1 MIQGQGTGRLITGR
15 YELST
20 LIGQGGMGQVW
31 TAYDQRL
38 DRRVAVKLLRPDKV
52 AGQEADELRRR
63 FVRECRVTAQVDHPG
78 LVTVHDAGSEGE
90 ELFLV
95 MQYVDGADLADHLA
109 EHDPY
114 PWQWTVS
121 VAAQLCAV
129 LSAVHAVPIIHRDLK
144 PRNVM
149 VKQDGT
155 VTVLDLG
162 VASVMDTDTTRL
174 THTGSPIG
182 SPAYMAP
189 EQAMGGAVGPYTD
202 LYALGVLIHE
212 LLSGN
217 VPFTGSTA
225 LGVLH
230 RHLYEPPVPVRR
242 LRPEVPENLEA
253 LVLRLLSKDPQHR
266 PSSAQET
273 YEQLLPLLP
282 ARGMP
287 TGSPLDPTRPFLRP
301 HAPWP
306 DRARIPAPQPSAAPD
321 PAPAADKPDVAGA
334 VDEVKR
340 LLGEGRITQA
350 VDILGAILP
359 AAAAQHGEHSPV
371 VRTLRKQ
378 YAATLMD
385 DGQYRRALPELRR
398 LADERATEA
407 GQADTQALRFR
418 YDSAQ
423 CLEQLGEPAAALAEY
438 RSLLPYYENQYVGG
452 DPELSLDV
460 RRRIGHL
467 LLALGDR
474 GAAHETLGR
483 LLLDVER
490 LRGRAIRWRAR
501 SGARCSG
508 WGRCAADTG
517 GRSWPWWDKRCDGRC
532 PAPRVG
538 RWWLGPG
545 TTVPEVGV
553 NRWSNGWPRAGPLP
567 TIDHRKTLCT
577 AAQSP
582 REAHLHRRR
591 RTALLLSAAIT
602 AAAPLLTACGSD
614 AHPGAAA
621 VVGADRITVAQL
633 ENRVNEVRAAQRAAI
648 TDADQ
653 YQQVVA
659 QSGALTRN
667 TLNGMVLEKVL
678 DQALDDAGVTVT
690 RKEVQQYRSDLE
702 KEAGGAEALEAAYLQ
717 RYSVAPEQL
726 EESLS
731 SDVEVQKLSTALGA
745 DLNTQEGG
753 TVFWQ
758 ALSEASEKLDVDLNP
773 RYGSWGVDPT
783 SGRVGLLDAKTPW
796 LKDVTAAGTPESA

>member
-1 MIQGQGTGRLITGR
+1 MSGATGRVVAGR

-31 TAYDQRL
+31 TAYDRRL

-63 FVRECRVTAQVDHPG
+63 FLRECRVTAQVDHPG

-90 ELFLV
+90 ELYLV

-114 PWQWTVS
+114 PWQWVVA

-129 LSAVHAVPIIHRDLK
+129 LSAVHAVPIVHRDLK

-202 LYALGVLIHE
+202 LYALGVLMHE
-212 LLSGN
+212 LLSGD
-217 VPFTGSTA
+217 VPFTGATA

-242 LRPEVPENLEA
+242 VRPEVPEALES
-253 LVLRLLSKDPQHR
+253 LVLGLLAKDPQHR
-266 PSSAQET
+266 PASAQET

-287 TGSPLDPTRPFLRP
+287 TGAPLDPTRPFLRP

-306 DRARIPAPQPSAAPD
+306 DRSRTPAPQPQ
-321 PAPAADKPDVAGA
+321 PAPAVEKPDVAGA

-359 AAAAQHGEHSPV
+359 AAAVQHGEHSPV

-398 LADERATEA
+398 LADERAAEA
-407 GQADTQALRFR
+407 GQADPQSLRFR
-418 YDSAQ
+418 YDAAQ
-423 CLEQLGEPAAALAEY
+423 CLEQLGEPVAALAEY
-438 RSLLPYYENQYVGG
+438 RALLPYYENQYVAG
-452 DPELSLDV
+452 DPELAHDV

-474 GAAHETLGR
+474 PAAHDTLLR
-483 LLLDVER
+483 LLHDVER
-490 LRGRAIRWRAR
+490 LRGPGHPLAVDVRR
-501 SGARCSG
+501 
-508 WGRCAADTG
+508 TLQ
-517 GRSWPWWDKRCDGRC
+517 
-532 PAPRVG
+532 
-538 RWWLGPG
+538 WLG
-545 TTVPEVGV
+545 
-553 NRWSNGWPRAGPLP
+553 
-567 TIDHRKTLCT
+567 
-577 AAQSP
+577 Q
-582 REAHLHRRR
+582 
-591 RTALLLSAAIT
+591 
-602 AAAPLLTACGSD
+602 
-614 AHPGAAA
+614 
-621 VVGADRITVAQL
+621 
-633 ENRVNEVRAAQRAAI
+633 VR
-648 TDADQ
+648 
-653 YQQVVA
+653 
-659 QSGALTRN
+659 G
-667 TLNGMVLEKVL
+667 
-678 DQALDDAGVTVT
+678 
-690 RKEVQQYRSDLE
+690 
-702 KEAGGAEALEAAYLQ
+702 
-717 RYSVAPEQL
+717 
-726 EESLS
+726 
-731 SDVEVQKLSTALGA
+731 
-745 DLNTQEGG
+745 
-753 TVFWQ
+753 
-758 ALSEASEKLDVDLNP
+758 
-773 RYGSWGVDPT
+773 
-783 SGRVGLLDAKTPW
+783 
-796 LKDVTAAGTPESA
+796 

>member
-1 MIQGQGTGRLITGR
+1 MTQGTGRLITGR

-202 LYALGVLIHE
+202 LYALGVLMHE

-230 RHLYEPPVPVRR
+230 RHLYELPVPVRR
-242 LRPEVPENLEA
+242 IRPEVPEALED

-306 DRARIPAPQPSAAPD
+306 DRARIPAPQPSAAPVQT
-321 PAPAADKPDVAGA
+321 PAVEKPDVAGA

-398 LADERATEA
+398 LADERAAEA
-407 GQADTQALRFR
+407 GQADPQSLRFR
-418 YDSAQ
+418 YESAQ

-438 RSLLPYYENQYVGG
+438 RSLLPYFENQYVGG

-490 LRGRAIRWRAR
+490 LRGP
-501 SGARCSG
+501 GHPL
-508 WGRCAADTG
+508 AAEVRRTLQ
-517 GRSWPWWDKRCDGRC
+517 
-532 PAPRVG
+532 
-538 RWWLGPG
+538 WLG
-545 TTVPEVGV
+545 
-553 NRWSNGWPRAGPLP
+553 
-567 TIDHRKTLCT
+567 
-577 AAQSP
+577 Q
-582 REAHLHRRR
+582 
-591 RTALLLSAAIT
+591 
-602 AAAPLLTACGSD
+602 
-614 AHPGAAA
+614 
-621 VVGADRITVAQL
+621 
-633 ENRVNEVRAAQRAAI
+633 VR
-648 TDADQ
+648 
-653 YQQVVA
+653 
-659 QSGALTRN
+659 G
-667 TLNGMVLEKVL
+667 
-678 DQALDDAGVTVT
+678 
-690 RKEVQQYRSDLE
+690 
-702 KEAGGAEALEAAYLQ
+702 
-717 RYSVAPEQL
+717 
-726 EESLS
+726 
-731 SDVEVQKLSTALGA
+731 
-745 DLNTQEGG
+745 
-753 TVFWQ
+753 
-758 ALSEASEKLDVDLNP
+758 
-773 RYGSWGVDPT
+773 
-783 SGRVGLLDAKTPW
+783 
-796 LKDVTAAGTPESA
+796 

>member
-1 MIQGQGTGRLITGR
+1 M
-15 YELST
+15 ST

-52 AGQEADELRRR
+52 AGAEAEELRRR
-63 FVRECRVTAQVDHPG
+63 FLRECRVTAQVDHPG

-95 MQYVDGADLADHLA
+95 MQYVDGADLSDHLA

-114 PWQWTVS
+114 PWQWAVA

-129 LSAVHAVPIIHRDLK
+129 LSAVHAVPIVHRDLK

-202 LYALGVLIHE
+202 LYALGVLLHE
-212 LLSGN
+212 LLSGE
-217 VPFTGSTA
+217 VPFAGSTA

-242 LRPEVPENLEA
+242 IRPEVPEPLES
-253 LVLRLLSKDPQHR
+253 LVLRLLAKDPQDR
-266 PSSAQET
+266 PASAQEV
-273 YEQLLPLLP
+273 YENLASLLPP
-282 ARGMP
+282 RGMP
-287 TGSPLDPTRPFLRP
+287 SGAPLDPTRPFLRP

-306 DRARIPAPQPSAAPD
+306 DRARTPAPRPAAPV
-321 PAPAADKPDVAGA
+321 AAVPDRPDVAAA

-359 AAAAQHGEHSPV
+359 VAADRHGERSTV

-398 LADERATEA
+398 LAEERAAEA
-407 GQADTQALRFR
+407 GQADPQVLRFR
-418 YDSAQ
+418 YETAQ

-438 RSLLPYYENQYVGG
+438 RALLPYYENQYVAG
-452 DPELSLDV
+452 DPQLAHDV

-474 GAAHETLGR
+474 PAAHDTLAR
-483 LLLDVER
+483 LLMDLER
-490 LRGRAIRWRAR
+490 LHGP
-501 SGARCSG
+501 GHPM
-508 WGRCAADTG
+508 AAEVRRTLQ
-517 GRSWPWWDKRCDGRC
+517 
-532 PAPRVG
+532 
-538 RWWLGPG
+538 WLG
-545 TTVPEVGV
+545 
-553 NRWSNGWPRAGPLP
+553 
-567 TIDHRKTLCT
+567 
-577 AAQSP
+577 Q
-582 REAHLHRRR
+582 
-591 RTALLLSAAIT
+591 
-602 AAAPLLTACGSD
+602 
-614 AHPGAAA
+614 
-621 VVGADRITVAQL
+621 
-633 ENRVNEVRAAQRAAI
+633 VR
-648 TDADQ
+648 
-653 YQQVVA
+653 
-659 QSGALTRN
+659 G
-667 TLNGMVLEKVL
+667 
-678 DQALDDAGVTVT
+678 
-690 RKEVQQYRSDLE
+690 
-702 KEAGGAEALEAAYLQ
+702 
-717 RYSVAPEQL
+717 
-726 EESLS
+726 
-731 SDVEVQKLSTALGA
+731 
-745 DLNTQEGG
+745 
-753 TVFWQ
+753 
-758 ALSEASEKLDVDLNP
+758 
-773 RYGSWGVDPT
+773 
-783 SGRVGLLDAKTPW
+783 
-796 LKDVTAAGTPESA
+796 

>member
-1 MIQGQGTGRLITGR
+1 MTVATGRVVAGR

-31 TAYDQRL
+31 TAYDRRL

-52 AGQEADELRRR
+52 AGAEAEELRRR
-63 FVRECRVTAQVDHPG
+63 FLRECRVTAQVDHPG

-95 MQYVDGADLADHLA
+95 MQYVDGADLSDHLA

-114 PWQWTVS
+114 PWQWAVA

-129 LSAVHAVPIIHRDLK
+129 LSAVHAVPIVHRDLK

-202 LYALGVLIHE
+202 LYALGVLLHE
-212 LLSGN
+212 LLSGE
-217 VPFTGSTA
+217 VPFAGSTA

-242 LRPEVPENLEA
+242 IRAEVPEPLES
-253 LVLRLLSKDPQHR
+253 LVLRLLAKDPQHR
-266 PSSAQET
+266 PASAQEV
-273 YEQLLPLLP
+273 YENLASLLP

-287 TGSPLDPTRPFLRP
+287 SGAPLDPTRPFLRP

-306 DRARIPAPQPSAAPD
+306 DRALTPAPQPAAPV
-321 PAPAADKPDVAGA
+321 AAVPDRPDVAAA

-359 AAAAQHGEHSPV
+359 VAADQHGERSTV

-398 LADERATEA
+398 LADERAAEA
-407 GQADTQALRFR
+407 GQADPQALRFR
-418 YDSAQ
+418 YETAQ

-438 RSLLPYYENQYVGG
+438 RALLPYYENQYVAG
-452 DPELSLDV
+452 DPQLAHDV

-474 GAAHETLGR
+474 SAAHDTFTR
-483 LLLDVER
+483 LLFDVER
-490 LRGRAIRWRAR
+490 LHGPGHPLAGEVRR
-501 SGARCSG
+501 
-508 WGRCAADTG
+508 TLH
-517 GRSWPWWDKRCDGRC
+517 
-532 PAPRVG
+532 
-538 RWWLGPG
+538 WLGQMRG
-545 TTVPEVGV
+545 
-553 NRWSNGWPRAGPLP
+553 
-567 TIDHRKTLCT
+567 
-577 AAQSP
+577 
-582 REAHLHRRR
+582 
-591 RTALLLSAAIT
+591 
-602 AAAPLLTACGSD
+602 
-614 AHPGAAA
+614 
-621 VVGADRITVAQL
+621 
-633 ENRVNEVRAAQRAAI
+633 
-648 TDADQ
+648 
-653 YQQVVA
+653 
-659 QSGALTRN
+659 
-667 TLNGMVLEKVL
+667 
-678 DQALDDAGVTVT
+678 
-690 RKEVQQYRSDLE
+690 
-702 KEAGGAEALEAAYLQ
+702 
-717 RYSVAPEQL
+717 
-726 EESLS
+726 
-731 SDVEVQKLSTALGA
+731 
-745 DLNTQEGG
+745 
-753 TVFWQ
+753 
-758 ALSEASEKLDVDLNP
+758 
-773 RYGSWGVDPT
+773 
-783 SGRVGLLDAKTPW
+783 
-796 LKDVTAAGTPESA
+796 

>member
-1 MIQGQGTGRLITGR
+1 MTVASGRIVAGR

-20 LIGQGGMGQVW
+20 VLGQGGMGQVW

-52 AGQEADELRRR
+52 AGAEADELRRR

-95 MQYVDGADLADHLA
+95 MQYVDGADLSDHLA
-109 EHDPY
+109 EHNPY
-114 PWQWTVS
+114 PWQWAVA

-129 LSAVHAVPIIHRDLK
+129 LSAVHAVPIVHRDLK

-162 VASVMDTDTTRL
+162 VASVMETDTTRL

-212 LLSGN
+212 LLSGD
-217 VPFTGSTA
+217 VPFSGSTA

-242 LRPEVPENLEA
+242 LRPETPDALET
-253 LVLRLLSKDPQHR
+253 LVLRLLAKDPQHR
-266 PSSAQET
+266 PSSAQDV
-273 YEQLLPLLP
+273 YEELSALLP
-282 ARGMP
+282 ARGTP
-287 TGSPLDPTRPFLRP
+287 TGAPLDPTRPFLRP

-306 DRARIPAPQPSAAPD
+306 DRARTPAPQPATPTVDAQRN
-321 PAPAADKPDVAGA
+321 VAEA

-359 AAAAQHGEHSPV
+359 TAAEQHGEHSPV

-398 LADERATEA
+398 LADERAAEA
-407 GQADTQALRFR
+407 GHADPQSLRFR
-418 YDSAQ
+418 YEAAQ

-438 RSLLPYYENQYVGG
+438 RALLPYYENQYVSG
-452 DPELSLDV
+452 DPELSLEV

-474 GAAHETLGR
+474 GSAHNTLVR
-483 LLLDVER
+483 LLHDVER
-490 LRGRAIRWRAR
+490 LRGTGHPLVAEIRR
-501 SGARCSG
+501 
-508 WGRCAADTG
+508 TLQ
-517 GRSWPWWDKRCDGRC
+517 
-532 PAPRVG
+532 
-538 RWWLGPG
+538 WLG
-545 TTVPEVGV
+545 
-553 NRWSNGWPRAGPLP
+553 
-567 TIDHRKTLCT
+567 
-577 AAQSP
+577 Q
-582 REAHLHRRR
+582 
-591 RTALLLSAAIT
+591 
-602 AAAPLLTACGSD
+602 
-614 AHPGAAA
+614 
-621 VVGADRITVAQL
+621 
-633 ENRVNEVRAAQRAAI
+633 VR
-648 TDADQ
+648 
-653 YQQVVA
+653 
-659 QSGALTRN
+659 G
-667 TLNGMVLEKVL
+667 
-678 DQALDDAGVTVT
+678 
-690 RKEVQQYRSDLE
+690 
-702 KEAGGAEALEAAYLQ
+702 
-717 RYSVAPEQL
+717 
-726 EESLS
+726 
-731 SDVEVQKLSTALGA
+731 
-745 DLNTQEGG
+745 
-753 TVFWQ
+753 
-758 ALSEASEKLDVDLNP
+758 
-773 RYGSWGVDPT
+773 
-783 SGRVGLLDAKTPW
+783 
-796 LKDVTAAGTPESA
+796 

>member
-1 MIQGQGTGRLITGR
+1 MSVATRRVVADR

-78 LVTVHDAGSEGE
+78 LVTVHDAGTHDE

-95 MQYVDGADLADHLA
+95 MQYVDGADLSDHLA

-114 PWQWTVS
+114 PWQWAVA

-129 LSAVHAVPIIHRDLK
+129 LSAVHAVPIVHRDLK

-202 LYALGVLIHE
+202 LYALGVLLHE
-212 LLSGN
+212 LLSGD
-217 VPFTGSTA
+217 VPFAGSTA

-230 RHLYEPPVPVRR
+230 RHLYEPPLPVRR
-242 LRPEVPENLEA
+242 LRPEVPPALEG

-266 PSSAQET
+266 PASAQET

-287 TGSPLDPTRPFLRP
+287 TGAPLDPTRPFLRP

-306 DRARIPAPQPSAAPD
+306 DRARIPASQPQAAL
-321 PAPAADKPDVAGA
+321 AVEKADVVGA

-359 AAAAQHGEHSPV
+359 AAAAEHGAHSPV

-398 LADERATEA
+398 LADERAAEA
-407 GQADTQALRFR
+407 GQSDPQSLRFR
-418 YDSAQ
+418 YEAAQ

-438 RSLLPYYENQYVGG
+438 RALLPYYENQYVAG
-452 DPELSLDV
+452 DPELSLEV

-474 GAAHETLGR
+474 AAAHDTLAR
-483 LLLDVER
+483 LLHDVER
-490 LRGRAIRWRAR
+490 LRGPGHPMATEVRR
-501 SGARCSG
+501 
-508 WGRCAADTG
+508 TLQ
-517 GRSWPWWDKRCDGRC
+517 
-532 PAPRVG
+532 
-538 RWWLGPG
+538 WLG
-545 TTVPEVGV
+545 
-553 NRWSNGWPRAGPLP
+553 
-567 TIDHRKTLCT
+567 
-577 AAQSP
+577 Q
-582 REAHLHRRR
+582 
-591 RTALLLSAAIT
+591 
-602 AAAPLLTACGSD
+602 
-614 AHPGAAA
+614 
-621 VVGADRITVAQL
+621 
-633 ENRVNEVRAAQRAAI
+633 VR
-648 TDADQ
+648 
-653 YQQVVA
+653 
-659 QSGALTRN
+659 G
-667 TLNGMVLEKVL
+667 
-678 DQALDDAGVTVT
+678 
-690 RKEVQQYRSDLE
+690 
-702 KEAGGAEALEAAYLQ
+702 
-717 RYSVAPEQL
+717 
-726 EESLS
+726 
-731 SDVEVQKLSTALGA
+731 
-745 DLNTQEGG
+745 
-753 TVFWQ
+753 
-758 ALSEASEKLDVDLNP
+758 
-773 RYGSWGVDPT
+773 
-783 SGRVGLLDAKTPW
+783 
-796 LKDVTAAGTPESA
+796 